1 MKKYDFVLF
10 IFISIVSAITI
21 IGLSYIICAIIDTN
35 NRVEEIY
42 DKYIKDQIDTKSGL
56 IEVNGELIDEDDY
69 YQADWE
75 RYTPAKD
82 SIE

>member
-42 DKYIKDQIDTKSGL
+42 DKYIKDQTDTKFGL

-75 RYTPAKD
+75 SYTPAKD